1 MVLLHES
8 LRERQAEPG
17 PALTAGYQRIENL
30 VADLRRNARSVI
42 DHLQF

>member
-17 PALTAGYQRIENL
+17 STFTAGYQWIENL
-30 VADLRRNARSVI
+30 VADFRWNARPVV
-42 DHLQF
+42 